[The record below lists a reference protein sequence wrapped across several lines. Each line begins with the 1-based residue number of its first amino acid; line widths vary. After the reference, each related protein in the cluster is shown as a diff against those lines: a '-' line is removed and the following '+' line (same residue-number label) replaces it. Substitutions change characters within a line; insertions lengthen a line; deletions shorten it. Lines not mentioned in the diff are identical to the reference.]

1 MIEGLPLYL
10 TVVFVLTTALTVGL
24 FFYAIY
30 RAGFDSAPA
39 KFLFAFVCI
48 WLVATAVLAFNGFF
62 QNFDVLPPRTFA
74 IGVWPFLALT
84 IVYLFFFR
92 RFLGR
97 LPLTAL
103 TVIHVIRIPVELCL
117 LWLHQSGQVPVEMTF
132 EGRNFDILSGLTAPL
147 VYFLAFRNGNV
158 NRKLL
163 FVWNLGALLL
173 LTNIVTIAGTRISV
187 PVPNGGTRPAKHWRY
202 LLPVHLA
209 SGPAVDR
216 SDRLL
221 LPRRFNLE
229 ACLERR
235 LRDRTMGSNSMNARN
250 VGRLIAA
257 AREPSDNLFVPT
269 SVIYRLARWI
279 SAKP

>member
-30 RAGFDSAPA
+30 RAGVDSAPA

-173 LTNIVTIAGTRISV
+173 LTNIVTIAVLAFPSPFQMVGLDQ
-187 PVPNGGTRPAKHWRY
+187 PNIGVTYFPFIW
-202 LLPVHLA
+202 L
-209 SGPAVDR
+209 PAVIVPIVFFCHVASIWKLVS
-216 SDRLL
+216 SDA
-221 LPRRFNLE
+221 P
-229 ACLERR
+229 
-235 LRDRTMGSNSMNARN
+235 
-250 VGRLIAA
+250 
-257 AREPSDNLFVPT
+257 
-269 SVIYRLARWI
+269 
-279 SAKP
+279 